1 MYELTKSGVVA
12 LNEAEHN
19 SVFSDVYDKGD
30 KNYHYL
36 AFDRQ
41 FGGYCPLNVYV
52 SKHEPSLL
60 KREKAVFTMLL
71 AKREACSFYPKL
83 NLTLYPLTKLEGP
96 DYEIDLAN
104 VDKHFADILELND
117 KVYKTKYL
125 FVNFGHGAS
134 NFDQD
139 LILGKL
145 GELLKKSKVLEK
157 IYIEFLAK

>member
-1 MYELTKSGVVA
+1 MYELTKNGVAA
-12 LNEAEHN
+12 LNESESKTVDHH
-19 SVFSDVYDKGD
+19 VYEEDD

-41 FGGYCPLNVYV
+41 FGGFSPLNCYV
-52 SKHEPSLL
+52 NKHEPSLL
-60 KREKAVFTMLL
+60 KKEKAVFTTLL
-71 AKREACSFYPKL
+71 AKREACSFYPTL
-83 NLTLYPLTKLEGP
+83 NLTLYPLTKLEGA

-104 VDKHFADILELND
+104 VNKHFADILELND

-134 NFDQD
+134 NFDQG